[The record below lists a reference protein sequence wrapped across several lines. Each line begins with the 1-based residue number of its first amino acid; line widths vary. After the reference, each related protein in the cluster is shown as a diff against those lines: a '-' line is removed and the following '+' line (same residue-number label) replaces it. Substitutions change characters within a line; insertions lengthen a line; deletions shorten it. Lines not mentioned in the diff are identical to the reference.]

1 MQQTPAGRGNTTTHH
16 RTLPAATTT
25 PALTSLESL
34 SVAAWPINQR
44 ENVVMA
50 DWQSITPLS
59 PPAKIFQG
67 WLALYGLH
75 GDDLDREQLL
85 APLELSASQLLL

>member
-1 MQQTPAGRGNTTTHH
+1 LAVHYSIVTTGWCIH
-16 RTLPAATTT
+16 RQG
-25 PALTSLESL
+25 SF
-34 SVAAWPINQR
+34 
-44 ENVVMA
+44 
-50 DWQSITPLS
+50 
-59 PPAKIFQG
+59 KIFQG